1 MSFRQCDVPET
12 YRHSRRIKIILTNTN
27 TQLNSNQMNNNTNWS
42 IDKAHSEVAFKV
54 KHMMISTVT
63 GHFEDFDAS
72 VQTDGEKFENAV
84 ISFSAKT
91 ASINTKNKDRDA
103 HLRSDDFFNSEKFPE
118 LKFVSKSFDGSK
130 LVGDLTIRDVTKE
143 VTLATDFNGVAVD
156 PYGQTKAGFEITG
169 QINRKDFN
177 LTWNAVTEA
186 GSIVVSD
193 KVNLVV
199 DVQLIKQ

>member
-1 MSFRQCDVPET
+1 ME
-12 YRHSRRIKIILTNTN
+12 
-27 TQLNSNQMNNNTNWS
+27 NNTNWS
-42 IDKAHSEVAFKV
+42 IDNTHSEIAFKV

-63 GHFEDFDAS
+63 GYFEDFEATAK
-72 VQTDGEKFENAV
+72 TDGDNFNNAV
-84 ISFSAKT
+84 IEFSAKT

-118 LKFVSKSFDGSK
+118 MKFVSKSFVGDK

-143 VTLATDFNGVAVD
+143 VTLNADLNGIAVD

-169 QINRKDFN
+169 ELNRKDFN
-177 LTWNAVTEA
+177 LTWSSVTEA

-193 KVNLVV
+193 KVKLAV
-199 DVQLIKQ
+199 DVQFTKQS